1 MNQSTESMQ
10 TLLLVDDEEGI
21 RKVLGIALEDI
32 GYHVIT
38 AENGRRGLELFREQ
52 RPAIVITDIKMPVM
66 DGVDLLQRIK
76 AENSDTEVIVLT
88 GHGDMDLAI
97 KCLKLEATDF
107 VTKPI
112 NDDAMEIALKRAN
125 DKIRMRGQL
134 QAYTENLERLVQEKT
149 AQLVAAERR
158 AAVGQAV
165 ESLSSAIQN
174 ITSDLNTGI
183 QTFNNLPCFVSIH
196 SPQLTVVA
204 ANQRYV
210 EKLGDPTGKQSW
222 WLYASEQGA
231 QRTPCPAEKTFQTG
245 RGQRLKVTAT
255 LPDGTH
261 TDLLVHT
268 APIRNAAGE
277 VELVVEIA
285 ADVAEIRRLQDE
297 LRTTQQRYEQLFNEA
312 PCYITVQD
320 REMRITAANQRFVDD
335 FGSPGHARCWVVYQQ
350 RQDACPDCP
359 VRKTFA
365 DGNPH
370 QVEMD
375 VIGRNGARYRM
386 LIWTAPLRDHTGR
399 ITHVMEMSKDVTA
412 MRQLQD
418 QLSSLGLMI
427 GSVSHGIKGLLTGL
441 DGGMYLLDSGFSN
454 ENLSQIKEGW
464 DIVRLMISR
473 IRALVL
479 DILYYAKEKDL
490 KWERVD
496 VLAFASDISEQI
508 RPKTERHTID
518 LICDFDSQLKEFEVD
533 AGILR
538 AALTNVLEN
547 AIAACTE
554 DSEAGKRHC
563 IEFIVTADN
572 KDVRFEVRD
581 NGIGMDET
589 TRSRVFTAHF
599 ISRKK
604 EGSGLGL
611 FLTSEILK
619 HKNGDIS
626 LQSQPG
632 RGTRVTIRLP
642 RTPLVAVRTEFGGN

>member
-1 MNQSTESMQ
+1 MPESLQ

-21 RKVLGIALEDI
+21 RRVLGIALEDI
-32 GYHVIT
+32 GYRVVT

-52 RPAIVITDIKMPVM
+52 CPSIVITDIKMPVM

-76 AENSDTEVIVLT
+76 AENPDTEVIVLT

-112 NDDAMEIALKRAN
+112 NDDALEIALKRAN
-125 DKIRMRGQL
+125 DRLRMRQQL
-134 QAYTENLERLVQEKT
+134 RAYTENLERLVQEKS
-149 AQLVAAERR
+149 AQLVAAERK

-165 ESLSSAIQN
+165 EGLSSAIQN
-174 ITSDLNTGI
+174 ITSDLNTGM

-196 SPQLTVVA
+196 SPQLMVVA

-210 EKLGDPTGKQSW
+210 DKLGDPGGQESW
-222 WLYASEQGA
+222 RIYAS
-231 QRTPCPAEKTFQTG
+231 QRDHHHPCPAEKTFQTG
-245 RGQRLKVTAT
+245 QGQRLKTAIN
-255 LPDGTH
+255 LPDGTR
-261 TDLLVHT
+261 TDVLVHT
-268 APIRNAAGE
+268 APIRNAAGD

-285 ADVAEIRRLQDE
+285 ADVGEIGRLQDA
-297 LRTTQQRYEQLFNEA
+297 LRTTRQRYEQLFNEA

-320 REMRITAANQRFVDD
+320 PEMRITAANRRFVDD
-335 FGSPGHARCWVVYQQ
+335 FGPSGHARCFEVYQ
-350 RQDACPDCP
+350 RRKTACPNCP
-359 VRKTFA
+359 VRKTFD
-365 DGNPH
+365 DGRPH

-375 VIGRNGARYRM
+375 VTGTTGARYRM

-399 ITHVMEMSKDVTA
+399 ITHVMEMSKDVTDI
-412 MRQLQD
+412 RQLQD
-418 QLSSLGLMI
+418 QLGSLGLMI

-441 DGGMYLLDSGFSN
+441 DGGMYLLDSGFAN

-473 IRALVL
+473 IRGLVL
-479 DILYYAKEKDL
+479 DILFYAKGKDL

-496 VLAFASDISEQI
+496 VIAFAGDISEQI
-508 RPKTERHTID
+508 RPKAERHGIAVT
-518 LICDFDSQLKEFEVD
+518 CDFDTRLKEFNVD
-533 AGILR
+533 AGIVR

-547 AIAACTE
+547 AIEACR
-554 DSEAGKRHC
+554 DDPDPGKRHC
-563 IEFIVTADN
+563 IEFAVSADSEF
-572 KDVRFEVRD
+572 VVFEVRD

-589 TRSRVFTAHF
+589 TQSRIFTPHF

-619 HKNGDIS
+619 HKNGDIAI
-626 LQSQPG
+626 QSRIG
-632 RGTRVTIRLP
+632 RGTRVTIRIP
-642 RTPLVAVRTEFGGN
+642 RVPTGVPPTACG